1 MEKRHIFTGTATA
14 LVTPMNSSGVDYDS
28 LGRLI
33 DWQIQEGVKALV
45 VCATT
50 GEAPTLTDNE
60 HCKVLDFAI
69 KRSKGRVPVIAG
81 TGSNDTAHAIMM
93 TQFACTIGADAVL
106 CVTPYYNR
114 PTQSGLIASFTAIA
128 DAATAPV
135 ILYNV
140 PSRTGTAIEPET
152 YGILA
157 DHPNIC
163 AVKEAGSNW
172 IKIMETF
179 RVVGDRLDIYSG
191 NDDTIV
197 PLLSMGGK
205 GVISVLSNVAPRQA
219 VAICDRF
226 FAGNV
231 AGAAE
236 MQLAMLP
243 LIRALFSQTSPIPAK
258 AALAEMGK
266 IEDVLRLPLTP
277 MEEPHRARLMA
288 QLKALGIL

>member
-172 IKIMETF
+172 TKIMETF

>member
-243 LIRALFSQTSPIPAK
+243 LIR
-258 AALAEMGK
+258 
-266 IEDVLRLPLTP
+266 P

>member
-45 VCATT
+45 VCGTS

-69 KRSKGRVPVIAG
+69 KRSKGRVPIIAG

-106 CVTPYYNR
+106 CITPYYNR
-114 PTQSGLIASFTAIA
+114 PTQTGLIASFTAIA

-140 PSRTGTAIEPET
+140 PSRTGTCIEPET

-163 AVKEAGSNW
+163 AIKEAGGNW
-172 IKIMETF
+172 IKIMEPF

-197 PLLSMGGK
+197 PLLSVGGK

-226 FAGNV
+226 FAGDV

-277 MEEPHRARLMA
+277 MEEPHRARLIA